1 MQFSHIY
8 DLAQRVKANI
18 RRVIVGKEEIIDL
31 LLVSLISSGHVLL
44 EDVPGMGKT
53 LLAKCLAKSLDCDFK
68 RIQFTPDLLPSDI
81 SGINYSIKSWV
92 NFNSGPGQY
101 LQTYCWPTR

>member
-1 MQFSHIY
+1 MQFSHIH
-8 DLAQRVKANI
+8 DLVKKIKANI
-18 RRVIVGKEEIIDL
+18 QRVIVGKEDIIDL

-53 LLAKCLAKSLDCDFK
+53 LLAKCLAKSLNCDFK

-81 SGINYSIKSWV
+81 SGINF
-92 NFNSGPGQY
+92 FNQKHGSSNSALVRY
-101 LQTYCWPTR
+101 LQIYCWQTR